1 MARLCRVFPDLLQVN
16 YPPLTQGACSED
28 LMETT
33 TMQFDSHEG
42 CFSQPYSC
50 RPVDAAPT
58 DYPWTHGIIGYL
70 LPTRQRTSYASS
82 SVVETS
88 SSGVSVS
95 ALVHSGSTRGHKNIM
110 EEAIPPPACAGGLLA
125 RRDEKIENDDLTM
138 CRKNLG
144 VSEFST
150 AKSVC
155 APICAPLWS
164 TAANA
169 ANSLRLLSGVL
180 DPGTV
185 ARVKTE
191 SPAGCD
197 PCDHGEGSVSITGGT
212 GEGFYTQPVRERG
225 AREGVR

>member
-1 MARLCRVFPDLLQVN
+1 MHDLCGVLYQGAFPGQRGAEVN

-58 DYPWTHGIIGYL
+58 DYPRNHGIIGYL

-110 EEAIPPPACAGGLLA
+110 EGAIPPPACAGGLLA
-125 RRDEKIENDDLTM
+125 RRDEGPGLEH
-138 CRKNLG
+138 
-144 VSEFST
+144 
-150 AKSVC
+150 
-155 APICAPLWS
+155 
-164 TAANA
+164 
-169 ANSLRLLSGVL
+169 L
-180 DPGTV
+180 DM
-185 ARVKTE
+185 RFLQFQ
-191 SPAGCD
+191 S
-197 PCDHGEGSVSITGGT
+197 
-212 GEGFYTQPVRERG
+212 
-225 AREGVR
+225 